1 MPENVN
7 LLIVDDQEELCEVLK
22 DVFQDI
28 GYQVD
33 AVQRGK
39 EAVAKAEQT
48 FFHVVLI
55 DIILPDMSGIEVLKR
70 VKEVSPQ
77 TEGIIIT
84 GNASLKNS
92 IDALSI
98 GAFSYL
104 IKPLDLDEVRAVIQN
119 ALEKQRMAMENLLL
133 KRFNED
139 IVSYSPAGLLVID
152 KDFNVML
159 VNESYC
165 EIFQTT
171 KEDTRGKPLRDVL
184 PIDRFEEKLYRVQRS
199 HQPLYGLE
207 LRYLCPGAGMKV
219 LNASISEIP
228 LSRVTGEEAGLLLVI
243 QDLTEQN
250 RLEEEL
256 FQSQKMAALGETA
269 ARVAHEIRN
278 PLQQVLTGVQCFQKH
293 STVDEEERVAL
304 EGIVDGVGSI
314 NRIITDLLDYA
325 RPIELTCNKV
335 NIHDVLD
342 GVLFQVEDVFR
353 KSNIQVNKRYD
364 KNLQRIWAD
373 GFKIKHAFQNIVK
386 NAMDSMPHGG
396 NLTITTCH
404 REGDGGEDSGD
415 VLEVRFADTGCGIPE
430 GEVERIF
437 QPFYTTKDKGIG
449 LGLAITRNMINLH
462 KGEILVESKV
472 GEGTQMIVRL
482 SIK

>member
-55 DIILPDMSGIEVLKR
+55 DIILPDMSGIEVLKK
-70 VKEVSPQ
+70 VKEISPQ

-119 ALEKQRMAMENLLL
+119 ALEKQQMAMENLLL

-171 KEDTRGKPLRDVL
+171 KEDTRGKPLKDVL

-207 LRYLCPGAGMKV
+207 L
-219 LNASISEIP
+219 
-228 LSRVTGEEAGLLLVI
+228 
-243 QDLTEQN
+243 
-250 RLEEEL
+250 
-256 FQSQKMAALGETA
+256 
-269 ARVAHEIRN
+269 
-278 PLQQVLTGVQCFQKH
+278 
-293 STVDEEERVAL
+293 
-304 EGIVDGVGSI
+304 
-314 NRIITDLLDYA
+314 
-325 RPIELTCNKV
+325 
-335 NIHDVLD
+335 
-342 GVLFQVEDVFR
+342 
-353 KSNIQVNKRYD
+353 
-364 KNLQRIWAD
+364 
-373 GFKIKHAFQNIVK
+373 
-386 NAMDSMPHGG
+386 
-396 NLTITTCH
+396 
-404 REGDGGEDSGD
+404 
-415 VLEVRFADTGCGIPE
+415 
-430 GEVERIF
+430 
-437 QPFYTTKDKGIG
+437 
-449 LGLAITRNMINLH
+449 
-462 KGEILVESKV
+462 
-472 GEGTQMIVRL
+472 
-482 SIK
+482 

>member
-28 GYQVD
+28 GYQAD

-84 GNASLKNS
+84 GNTSLKNS

-104 IKPLDLDEVRAVIQN
+104 IKPLDLDEVRAVIRN
-119 ALEKQRMAMENLLL
+119 ALEKQRVAMENLLL

-139 IVSYSPAGLLVID
+139 IVSYSPAGILVID

-159 VNESYC
+159 VNEAYC
-165 EIFQTT
+165 EIFQITR
-171 KEDTRGKPLRDVL
+171 EDARGRPLKDVL

-199 HQPLYGLE
+199 HKPLYGLE
-207 LRYLCPGAGMKV
+207 LRYRCPGVGMKV

-250 RLEEEL
+250 RLEKEL

-278 PLQQVLTGVQCFQKH
+278 PLQQVLTGIQCFQKH

-325 RPIELTCNKV
+325 RPVELTCNKV
-335 NIHDVLD
+335 DIHDVLD
-342 GVLFQVEDVFR
+342 GVLFQVEEAFR
-353 KSNIQVNKRYD
+353 NSNIQVSKHYE

-386 NAMDSMPHGG
+386 NAMDAMPHGG
-396 NLTITTCH
+396 NLTITTCLKIGRASC
-404 REGDGGEDSGD
+404 RER
-415 VLEVRFADTGCGIPE
+415 V
-430 GEVERIF
+430 
-437 QPFYTTKDKGIG
+437 
-449 LGLAITRNMINLH
+449 
-462 KGEILVESKV
+462 
-472 GEGTQMIVRL
+472 
-482 SIK
+482 